1 LKAQRLYQAFNQPFK
16 RQKLKMNKQE
26 KISEEKNIDD
36 EQLDLPNIDEDL

>member
-1 LKAQRLYQAFNQPFK
+1 
-16 RQKLKMNKQE
+16 MNKQE